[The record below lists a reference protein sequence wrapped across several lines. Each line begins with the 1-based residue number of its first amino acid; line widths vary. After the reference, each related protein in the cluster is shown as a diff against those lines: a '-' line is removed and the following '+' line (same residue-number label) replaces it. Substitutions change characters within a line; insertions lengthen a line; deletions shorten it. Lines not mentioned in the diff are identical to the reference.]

1 MRLPTYFL
9 SPPFWANT
17 GKFDKIAFSLS
28 TKHHILG
35 ISVTN
40 TVQLNIP
47 VQLTI
52 KLTDLSGTVIAS
64 KTKSHTFTDGPIDYA
79 AFFDQPILLTAGQ
92 RYIAATLVEGEGML
106 PEMIYSKNGK
116 EVKICNPHLTI
127 TFSNVP
133 PGEFADSNQS
143 TVQKGQISFLYFKP
157 P

>member
-1 MRLPTYFL
+1 MRLPTHVTF
-9 SPPFWANT
+9 PPYWANT

-28 TKHHILG
+28 TNHHILG

-47 VQLTI
+47 VHLTI

-64 KTKSHTFTDGPIDYA
+64 KTKSHTFTDGPIDYPV
-79 AFFDQPILLTAGQ
+79 FFDQPILLTAGQ
-92 RYIAATLVEGEGML
+92 QYIAAALVEGEGML
-106 PEMIYSKNGK
+106 PEMIYSEDGK
-116 EVKICNPHLTI
+116 EVTICNPHLNI

-133 PGEFADSNQS
+133 PGEFADSNNS
-143 TVQKGQISFLYFKP
+143 TVEKGQISLLYVKP